1 MPVAPPCQPRAGRP
15 TTVPS
20 RGKARARL
28 QSPWQLQGRCAKPPI
43 PPACVPLCHSDPSC
57 LSLHLQT
64 LNPKPRT
71 SRPGGHQWLQAS
83 FCLRQEGEPQL
94 LVPLFAKHLYR
105 LCLVPSRQVPK
116 GCPAGSPGQPI
127 CLTPLRGMR
136 GHRRLEPRQS
146 HRQVPSLCPEIQAGP
161 RPGNPGNPPP
171 HPTLAVPRCGPGPEV
186 SPAICVLVRLRI
198 GGLKP
203 QWGGSGDGPRPAQSL
218 TQGRG

>member
-15 TTVPS
+15 TAVPS

-83 FCLRQEGEPQL
+83 FCLWQEREPQL

-105 LCLVPSRQVPK
+105 LCLVPSRQ
-116 GCPAGSPGQPI
+116 GLEGRPARSPGQPI
-127 CLTPLRGMR
+127 CLR
-136 GHRRLEPRQS
+136 GHRRLAPRQS

-161 RPGNPGNPPP
+161 RPGNPGNPPHTP
-171 HPTLAVPRCGPGPEV
+171 PWPSRDAGQALKLALP
-186 SPAICVLVRLRI
+186 SA
-198 GGLKP
+198 
-203 QWGGSGDGPRPAQSL
+203 SS
-218 TQGRG
+218 